1 MADVLHQSP
10 DGPDVAGFDVPL
22 VNPVIK
28 PYYRDGFGSKSI
40 GEPQWRPHP
49 RNVLSVTN
57 RLDNTA
63 RGGNGLDWVSSIRCA
78 SLEET
83 RPSPPR
89 LEEKAPI
96 NNSTKDREQVSEMI
110 SCEADARREE
120 KPAHV
125 QPTVVY
131 DTYDDFERIY
141 MRRPLEI
148 SLRMSVGAKKQVF
161 EKRNGI
167 PVASLG
173 DKSHQVPEYSLD
185 FHKQGSTR
193 PVINFGGSLKCVPDT
208 FVPLQDLPLK
218 PRLSFEDKQKK
229 KLKREEIEQVKNLDH
244 WQPAE
249 LLSPVLQLPGTHG

>member
-1 MADVLHQSP
+1 MFL
-10 DGPDVAGFDVPL
+10 
-22 VNPVIK
+22 
-28 PYYRDGFGSKSI
+28 
-40 GEPQWRPHP
+40 
-49 RNVLSVTN
+49 
-57 RLDNTA
+57 

-131 DTYDDFERIY
+131 DSYDDFERIY

-148 SLRMSVGAKKQVF
+148 SLRMSVGAKKQGTYSGRLIKFVTINDIF
-161 EKRNGI
+161 TI
-167 PVASLG
+167 T
-173 DKSHQVPEYSLD
+173 KSMHAL
-185 FHKQGSTR
+185 
-193 PVINFGGSLKCVPDT
+193 
-208 FVPLQDLPLK
+208 
-218 PRLSFEDKQKK
+218 
-229 KLKREEIEQVKNLDH
+229 
-244 WQPAE
+244 
-249 LLSPVLQLPGTHG
+249 